1 MKKITLTL
9 LVIASALFFSSCGGD
24 QEFNLNNDI
33 DAKVDGYIFDA
44 TTKQPISGVKVT
56 ISNKTATTNDAGYY
70 IVSGLSTGD
79 YPIKLEKEG
88 YASVL
93 YVGAVSIDG
102 KDYYGD
108 AIQTCAAYNM
118 YPRSKKLDVT
128 FRFEQYNE
136 TSGQDEWYNA
146 PAGLKVK
153 VSYTNTSIL
162 NVMDTQTTDNSG
174 KISIDNIA
182 ELQNITLDIDQVIG
196 SDQYYISRTISSGDL
211 ESYNYTI
218 RVEISKSTA
227 PASGEIDIPQFNF

>member
-136 TSGQDEWYNA
+136 TSGQDE
-146 PAGLKVK
+146 
-153 VSYTNTSIL
+153 
-162 NVMDTQTTDNSG
+162 
-174 KISIDNIA
+174 
-182 ELQNITLDIDQVIG
+182 
-196 SDQYYISRTISSGDL
+196 
-211 ESYNYTI
+211 
-218 RVEISKSTA
+218 
-227 PASGEIDIPQFNF
+227 

>member
-44 TTKQPISGVKVT
+44 VSKQPISGVKVT

-136 TSGQDEWYNA
+136 TTMQDEWYNA
-146 PAGLKVK
+146 PEGLKVK

-162 NVMDTQTTDNSG
+162 NVIETKTTDNSG
-174 KISIDNIA
+174 KISIDNVA
-182 ELQNITLDIDQVIG
+182 ELQDITLDIDQVIG
-196 SDQYYISRTISSGDL
+196 SDQYYISRTITSGDL